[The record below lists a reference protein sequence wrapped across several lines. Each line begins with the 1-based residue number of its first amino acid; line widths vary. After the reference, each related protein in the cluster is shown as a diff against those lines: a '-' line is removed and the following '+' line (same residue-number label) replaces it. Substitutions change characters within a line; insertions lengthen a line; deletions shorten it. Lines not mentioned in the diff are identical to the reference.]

1 MSEHAKINPGPFI
14 EYLNNVCPALLG
26 ASKDEISKHFA
37 SLEMMN
43 KVRHFIGDD
52 QDTTFFIARELVERE
67 DKKEDKSEEK
77 DYKEYNITT
86 ENEIA
91 FCRQASAV
99 AILKRSPATFRSAY
113 EGTLDEG
120 VPATGNFS
128 AYLQLIS
135 MGAESEWS
143 PFEVVHLYLQN
154 AFVPLFN
161 AFAKQSEG
169 ASKNVGEDDRDEQ
182 KVGVPNVQRKI
193 MDLSMALM
201 QCQQNV
207 DIENISLPLDPEI
220 AEAFEKAKAEGRQL
234 TVDDF
239 KDRMND
245 SIFQNQLQSGVNK
258 WSKEIQRVAKM
269 QRDSSTGSTMQ
280 EINFW
285 LGMDKVLNDA
295 QQQLQTPEIQL
306 TLNLLR
312 GARRFLATMSFEADT
327 GLKPAI
333 EKVSNYL
340 NLLRDFPINELLV
353 ATTVE
358 QLTQAVRT
366 IFNHMKRIRNAVQ
379 YPLWRA
385 YHLVEAVSRDLSDR
399 LLKIVST
406 QRLMQQ
412 DADMFSQN
420 MSQCTEL
427 FRVWNEELGQ
437 FRQLAREQL
446 KKRGN
451 ERPIVKI
458 NCEHEQL
465 QARIEELQK
474 FRRHHMKLQ
483 EIIERVLVGKET
495 GAKAS
500 VADAYQLVEQVDVL
514 DVSRRG
520 QQEWEST
527 KRKYD
532 ERIDH
537 AESEI
542 TARLR
547 DKLGAAKTA
556 TEMFRVFSRFNA
568 LFVRPRIRGAIQE
581 YQSSLIQQVKDD
593 VHRLQEKFKETF
605 EGTQACKLTSIRGI
619 PPTAGLIIWARQLE
633 RRLAIYMGRV
643 EDVLGKGWEN
653 HVEGKALKQEG
664 DAFAKKMRTN
674 HIFDE
679 WLSETKDSKKFD
691 VSMRIFDIQQGYQTY
706 LLLVNFDEQIIT
718 LFKEVRNLQALND
731 CRVPYA
737 VKVSSD
743 EAKQNYP
750 FAMTL
755 QEAARTYMQT
765 CAQITPPLAP
775 LMASYQQGVQDL
787 IGEGLLLKWDDSKI
801 ESYTQK
807 LSESVFQFQQKFTQ
821 LESMAEQMHRAIES
835 LDDVNVRQ
843 DPSAHEALTS
853 RFEKMQKM
861 IDDMNLASFSN
872 MHSWVEALNKQI
884 EERLLKLLTAITS
897 QWLQEFK
904 KWPQNGNNL
913 IQESAVSAA
922 VLELHMQTSQS
933 DMSGV
938 RLVLEPQKEFAM
950 THWVRHFHDSLGM
963 VCNLPLLQAARFDAL
978 KRGARD
984 TCIPT
989 HRRLIAQMDQKV
1001 LQEVYDQVTVMCET
1015 MQEYVS
1021 SWMQYQSLWE
1031 ISTSGV
1037 LKRVGDDL
1045 TRWYSMLTEIQWLS
1059 NRFEGSEQDV
1069 YFGPIVVDYSKVQ
1082 SRVKAKYD
1090 QWHRDLLSA
1099 FGDKVSET
1107 MNEFFH
1113 QVNQGRERLEAV
1125 DSSGDLTVVCMA
1137 VLKVKTSAEKWGHRF
1152 EELQKAQKLLVKQR
1166 FQFPEDWMHIEQ
1178 VEGEWEAFEQIL
1190 ARRNRILEHEL
1201 PKLRSVLVQKDKQL
1215 EENITQLYA
1224 EWSSQK
1230 PVQGSLKPTDAMKV
1244 IKDFDE
1250 RLQMLREQ
1258 HSQLLQL
1265 KKSLQMEVGDV
1276 EALAPLQEE
1285 MENLKDVWAEINT
1298 VHSRVETLKE
1308 TLWTAVEPK
1317 RIKNAL
1323 EDLLSNMKQMD
1334 RRLQQYEAF
1343 DHIQEQLQGHI
1354 KLNQV
1359 VAELKTD
1366 ALKERHWKQI
1376 VQMLKLAVGFN
1387 ELTLGHLWDSNL
1399 EKHQPAI
1406 KEILARAQGE
1416 MGLEQFLAEV
1426 REKWSNYD
1434 LELVPYKSKCRLIRS
1449 WDDLFSQLDEH
1460 LQSVQSMK
1468 MSPYYK
1474 SFEDEGATWDDRL
1487 NKIRI
1492 VFDLWMDVQRR
1503 WVYLEGIFG
1512 SSADIQQLLPNEF
1525 ARFKTIDSEFVGLMK
1540 KVAAKPKV
1548 LEAVAIEG
1556 VQKQLDRLSDML
1568 TAVQKALGDYLEK
1581 QRSQFARFY
1590 FVGDEDLL
1598 EMIGNSKDV
1607 AAVSRHLAK
1616 MFAGLSQ
1623 LSTEPGSPE
1632 LVKAMQSREGE
1643 SVDFIKPVN
1652 INEDPSINGWLSKT
1666 EASMQASLGEHLNS
1680 SMNELGTLFAADGTI
1695 SEEETMV
1702 WVSKYPCQ
1710 VLLMAIL
1717 ADWCAKVEA
1726 ALSSGGAA
1734 DMEKVLP
1741 RTVEQLSFMAGKVI
1755 TNVSNDVRQKL
1766 AQLITEVVHQ
1776 RDVSRQLIQ
1785 DKVCSPKDF
1794 QWLQLMRMYWNPS
1807 EPQILQ
1813 RLSICMADA
1822 TFFYGF
1828 EYLGIADK
1836 LVQTPLTDRC
1846 FLTLTQALHMRLG
1859 ANPFGPAGT
1868 GKTESVKAL
1877 GNTMG
1882 RFVLVFCC
1890 DEGFDFQ
1897 AMGRIFVGLCQV
1909 GAWGCFD
1916 EFNRLEER
1924 ILSAVSEQVLTIQ
1937 TGNKQNKKE
1946 IEILGKQVRLNSN
1959 VGIFVTMNP
1968 GYAGRSNLPDNLKQ
1982 LFRAMAMTTPN
1993 KTLIAQVNLFNQGFV
2008 SAERLASKVVFLFD
2022 LCKDQLS
2029 SQPHYDF
2036 GLRSLKAVLAC
2047 AGSMKREEVTNIGPE
2062 KFGLLSEDEVAKS
2075 EQKILLRAIFDTLV
2089 PKLVAQDKPLMQ
2101 SLISGVFPGADVG
2114 IVDNQILQD
2123 EIRRLCKLR
2132 HFECTENFMLKCME
2146 LYQIQRITHGV
2157 MLVGTVGTGKST
2169 VWRTLLDAM
2178 EKLDSVK
2185 GDAYVVDPKAVS
2197 KEELYGKLDPT
2208 TLEWTD
2214 GVFTDILRRILSG
2227 HRGENNRRQ
2236 WIMFDGDVDP
2246 EWAENLNS
2254 VLDDNKLLTLPNG
2267 ERLAIPPNVR
2277 IMFEVDTLKYAT
2289 LATVSRCGM
2298 VWFANDVVTEEMVCS
2313 NELKSIKYG
2322 NLEKSENQLSGA
2334 DDGDGLSK
2342 EQKTK
2347 VKCIEAL
2354 EPCFQ
2359 SGAVVLSAL
2368 KLAMDMDHI
2377 MTFTM
2382 IRALTGLFSMVRKG
2396 ISMILEYDE
2405 AHEEFPLADDVLRSF
2420 MQKYLVFAI
2429 CWSFGGDM
2437 FLSTRMKFCELL
2449 AGHLGEIAAPD
2460 GLGGDTT
2467 LLDFEVRVEDGAWYH
2482 WDKRVPTLDVEP
2494 EKVADSSLIISTVD
2508 TVRHTAA
2515 LAAWLE
2521 ERKPFILSGPP
2532 GSGKTMTLMSTMKSM
2547 AGSLEL
2553 ASLNFSAG
2561 TTPELLLKTF
2571 DLYCETVKTPA
2582 GLVMRPLQLN
2592 RWVVVFCDE
2601 CNLPE
2606 EDKYG
2611 TQKVIMF
2618 IRQITEAGGFYRP
2631 SDRQW
2636 VNVERVQFLG
2646 ACNPPTD
2653 PGRHPMSD
2661 RFLRHAPVI
2670 WVDYPGPDSLRQIY
2684 GTFNRA
2690 MLKLQPQLDKSSA
2703 DAMTNTM
2710 VQFWRDSAQRFTSDQ
2725 QPHYLYS
2732 PRELTRWKT
2741 ALYECIRDWDGMTQ
2755 TNLIRLLVHE
2765 GLRIFVDRLVFEE
2778 EREWS
2783 ESLLDEA
2790 VQREFGCGAD
2800 VLERPIL
2807 FSCYLEEQHRY
2818 RDEPR
2823 EKLREFVKAK
2833 LSIFQEEELDV
2844 RLVIFDSVLD
2854 HIVRMDRVLRQ
2865 PLGHLLLV
2873 GASGAGKTVLSKFVS
2888 WLNGLSV
2895 YTLKIGRNYDV
2906 LAFEADVRIV
2916 MKRSGIKGEKITF
2929 IFDESNALGPAFIER
2944 MNALLASGEV
2954 PGLFEGDEH
2963 TALIHEC
2970 RGANI
2975 TGVDDAEIFARFT
2988 KRVQRNLHIVFTMNP
3003 ANPDFYNRSN
3013 SSPALFNRCVID
3025 WFGDWPQEALLQVAA
3040 DFTASMLIGE
3050 DTCTGDCAGPGDE
3063 KDALRHEKLSE
3074 TIVAFHQKVDQTNVD
3089 LKKSAQRYNFI
3100 TPRDFLDFINHFTDL
3115 MKEKRDEVLDQQG
3128 HIDGGLKK
3136 LKETEDQVAN
3146 LQSGLAEKEKML
3158 SVKNKEAEEMMSQMV
3173 KGQGEAEERKQASQK
3188 LQGELAE
3195 QSKVIEER
3203 RGVIQKKIEEVEPA
3217 LEAAKSAVGAVNKQ
3231 SLDELRSMNKPP
3243 EHVKMAMEAV
3253 ILMVKPEVSPATIN
3267 WEVVRKV
3274 MRDANFIPSILEY
3287 DAEQLKDATRD
3298 TLKKKYL
3305 QNKAWDVS
3313 RIKQASRCA
3322 GPVAQWVESQLQFAD
3337 LLSMM
3342 EPMRNELQ
3350 QMQQQADKNKVELD
3364 ACEKE
3369 VAEME
3374 AKIQQYK
3381 EQYAQLI
3388 TSVEQIKHQ
3397 MQQVQENCTRS
3408 TQLLSDL
3415 SSEKVRW
3422 QGSSRGFQEQTASMI
3437 GDVLICGA
3445 FCTYIGFFDLFMR
3458 QRVTAL
3464 WREKLDEAEIKQK
3477 EDMAII
3483 EYLSK
3488 PSERLQWKQNA
3499 LPDDDLCY
3507 ENAIILRRFLRYPL
3521 IIDPSGQAITFLT
3534 NEFKDKKLL
3543 KTSFVE
3549 NSFMKNLETAL
3560 RFGAPLIVMDVDR
3573 VDPILNNV
3581 LNRETHKSGPRV
3593 LISLGDQDIDFSPA
3607 FEMYMCT
3614 RDSTAQFTPDL
3625 CSRVTFVN
3633 FTVTPSSLQSQCMNA
3648 LLKSERPDVDRK
3660 REDQLKLQGECKVK
3674 MRELEEQLLHALSNV
3689 EGSILEDVKV
3699 IATLE
3704 KIKKE
3709 SSEIQEKLGQ
3719 TDAIMQEINET
3730 SALYDTAGEVAANL
3744 YFMLQRMGGMH
3755 TLYRYSLAFFLEVF
3769 EASLKSELNKDLSYE
3784 KRLEAII
3791 EKLFSNLFLR
3801 VGPGLQEADVL
3812 VFGLQLA
3819 QVRADSQGASA
3830 FPKTE
3835 LNQLL
3840 KGAAVD
3846 VMKSSSAALAE
3857 QCREVIKSK
3866 LNSQQ
3871 LKALQ
3876 DLHLL
3881 PCFSALVG
3889 NIQEK
3894 ESEWLQFMEHLE
3906 PETAMPQGWEKP
3918 DDSSDIAKLVQK
3930 NLIIKALRPDRLI
3943 FVCTQLV
3950 ETVLGKGFLDLPAF
3964 NLADI
3969 IAKDSK
3975 ASSPI
3980 MMVSVPG
3987 FDPSGKV
3994 TELAQVQKKS
4004 LQSAAMGS
4012 EEGFNVADKAIR
4024 AASNAG
4030 TWVLLKN
4037 VHLAINWLTELE
4049 KKLYSMHPQQNFRLF
4064 LTMEFNPRIP
4074 ANLIRLSR
4082 VYVFEPPSGVRASL
4096 RRSFAQV
4103 LPPDRTDRQPVERCR
4118 LHFLLAF
4125 LHAIVL
4131 ERLRFFPVGWSKKY
4145 EFSDADQMCG
4155 RDIIDAWVDSVSNQ
4169 GQLSNISPDKIPW
4182 DALRSILSESIYGG
4196 RVDNEFD
4203 HAVLKAFINHLFRAE
4218 SFERDFNLNMESSK
4232 EHCLSSPDGRKREQF
4247 LEWIDNLPAKGSPTW
4262 VGLPVHAEQMLR
4274 INRANHT
4281 LQRWL
4286 LLQGNTGTLKGEKKK
4301 DGEKRR
4307 ASALINPLADL
4318 GAKVKQMLE
4327 NLPETLDSLHRTE
4340 ASLRDPLWRCYDR
4353 ETGFGRSLL
4362 KKVRQDLSLLSAACE
4377 GSAKSTN
4384 EVRQLIQDLTTDQVP
4399 KAWRRFAMAEVTA
4412 TEYLAD
4418 MVKRLDQLQAVV
4430 ACSSL
4435 QKHRLWYGGLFF
4447 PEAFL
4452 TASRQAVAQQKQV
4465 SLEELNLVVQIGGSA
4480 TGDDVFEMTGLQME
4494 GAAWGDTQL
4503 CVTEELT
4510 VALPNLWLRWVHI
4523 DSAECKQ
4530 AADNLRVPV
4539 YLNTSRGLLI
4549 SAFAL
4554 KSPKEIPHAVL
4565 VPSDSLVLT
4574 WEPCQ
4579 YPQSFKVG
4587 PAQCGYHH
4595 MDKAVSRSERAE
4607 RVRLEPTRLPAATC

>member
-1 MSEHAKINPGPFI
+1 MGEHAKINPGPFI
-14 EYLNNVCPALLG
+14 EFLNSVCPSLLG
-26 ASKDEISKHFA
+26 ASKDEISRHFA

-52 QDTTFFIARELVERE
+52 QDVTFFIARESVDRDRDEE
-67 DKKEDKSEEK
+67 KKEDKEESTQEVQE
-77 DYKEYNITT
+77 KEYSITT
-86 ENEIA
+86 ENEVV
-91 FCRQASAV
+91 FSPQACAV
-99 AILKRSPATFRSAY
+99 ALLKRSPATFRAAY

-120 VPATGNFS
+120 TAGTVVSSAGTNFVTHI
-128 AYLQLIS
+128 QVIT
-135 MGAESEWS
+135 MGGAADSDWS
-143 PFEVVHLYLQN
+143 PFELVNHYLQN
-154 AFVPLFN
+154 SFVPLFN
-161 AFAKQSEG
+161 AYSKQSEKDGEVDG
-169 ASKNVGEDDRDEQ
+169 ADEA

-201 QCQQNV
+201 QSQQNV
-207 DIENISLPLDPEI
+207 EIENISLPLDRDI
-220 AEAFEKAKAEGRQL
+220 AEAFDKAKAEGRQL
-234 TVDDF
+234 TTDDF
-239 KDRMND
+239 KERMND
-245 SIFQNQLQSGVNK
+245 STFQNQLQSGVNK

-285 LGMDKVLNDA
+285 LGMEKVLNDA

-340 NLLRDFPINELLV
+340 SLLRDFPINELLV
-353 ATTVE
+353 ATSVE

-366 IFNHMKRIRNAVQ
+366 IFNHMKRIRNATQ

-385 YHLVEAVSRDLSDR
+385 MNVVEAVSRDLSDR
-399 LLKIVST
+399 LLKILST

-412 DADMFSQN
+412 ESEMFSQN
-420 MSQCTEL
+420 MASCAEL
-427 FRVWNEELGQ
+427 FRVWNDEVGQ
-437 FRQLAREQL
+437 FRQLVREQL

-451 ERPIVKI
+451 ERPITKI
-458 NCEHEQL
+458 NCEHEHL
-465 QARIEELQK
+465 QARIDELQK

-483 EIIERVLVGKET
+483 EIIERVLVEGKES
-495 GAKAS
+495 GAKAE
-500 VADAYQLVEQVDVL
+500 VAAAYQLVEQVDVL

-520 QQEWEST
+520 QHEWEST
-527 KRKYD
+527 KRRYD

-542 TARLR
+542 TATLR

-556 TEMFRVFSRFNA
+556 TEMFRAFSRFNA

-593 VHRLQEKFKETF
+593 VRRLQEKFKETY
-605 EGTQACKLTSIRGI
+605 EGTQACKLTSVRGI

-633 RRLAIYMGRV
+633 RRLDVYMGRV
-643 EDVLGKGWEN
+643 EDVLGKGWEQ
-653 HVEGKALKQEG
+653 HVEGKHLKQEG
-664 DAFAKKMRTN
+664 DAFARKMRTK
-674 HIFDE
+674 HVFDD
-679 WLSETKDSKKFD
+679 WLNDAKENKKFD
-691 VSMRIFDIQQGYQTY
+691 VSMRIFDIQQGYQSY
-706 LLLVNFDEQIIT
+706 LLLVNFDEQVIT
-718 LFKEVRNLQALND
+718 LFKEVRNLQALGPEF
-731 CRVPYA
+731 RVQYA
-737 VKVSSD
+737 VKVNSD

-755 QEAARTYMQT
+755 QEATRTYMQT
-765 CAQITPPLAP
+765 CAQITPALAP
-775 LMASYQQGVQDL
+775 MMVSYQQGVQDL
-787 IGEGLLLKWDDSKI
+787 ITDGLHLKWDSEKI
-801 ESYTQK
+801 DTYTQK
-807 LSESVFQFQQKFTQ
+807 LSEAVFQFQQKFNE
-821 LESMAEQMHRAIES
+821 LESMAGEMNQNIES
-835 LDDVNVRQ
+835 LENINCHQ
-843 DPSAHEALTS
+843 EAVTQELLQT
-853 RFEKMQKM
+853 RFEKMQKT

-872 MHSWVEALNKQI
+872 MDSWVHSLNKQI
-884 EERLLKLLTAITS
+884 EQRLLKLLTNLSAE
-897 QWLQEFK
+897 WLNQFK
-904 KWPQNGNNL
+904 KWPNNGNSL
-913 IQESAVSAA
+913 IQEATVAQA
-922 VLELHMQTSQS
+922 VLELRMQNSQA
-933 DMSGV
+933 GV

-950 THWVRHFHDSLGM
+950 THWIRHYHDCLGT

-978 KRGARD
+978 RRGSTGRGEAAAAGGSV
-984 TCIPT
+984 TT
-989 HRRLIAQMDQKV
+989 HRGLLALLDQKA
-1001 LQEVYDQVTVMCET
+1001 LRDVYDEVGKTVANME
-1015 MQEYVS
+1015 EYVS
-1021 SWMQYQSLWE
+1021 TWIQYQALWS
-1031 ISTSGV
+1031 INTTSV
-1037 LKRVGDDL
+1037 MSRLDDDL
-1045 TRWYSMLTEIQWLS
+1045 GKWQSLLHEIQIFS
-1059 NRFEGSEQDV
+1059 SRFEGSEQETT
-1069 YFGPIVVDYSKVQ
+1069 FGPIVVDFSKVQ
-1082 SRVKAKYD
+1082 SKVKQKYD
-1090 QWHRDLLSA
+1090 QWHRDLLHA
-1099 FGDKVSET
+1099 FGEKVQET
-1107 MNEFFH
+1107 MTEFFH
-1113 QVNQGRERLEAV
+1113 HINQGRERLEAI

-1137 VLKVKTSAEKWGHRF
+1137 VLKVKANAEKWAVQF

-1166 FQFPEDWMHIEQ
+1166 FIFPEDWMHIEQ
-1178 VEGEWEAFEQIL
+1178 IEGEWEAFEQIL
-1190 ARRNRILEHEL
+1190 ARRNRILELEL

-1215 EENITQLYA
+1215 EESITQLYA

-1230 PVQGSLKPTDAMKV
+1230 PVQGSLKPSAAMQT

-1250 RLQMLREQ
+1250 RLQMMREQ
-1258 HSQLLQL
+1258 HGQLVQL
-1265 KKSLQMEVGDV
+1265 KKSLQMETGDV

-1285 MENLKDVWAEINT
+1285 MGNLKEVWAEINT
-1298 VHSRVETLKE
+1298 VHSRLESLKE
-1308 TLWTAVEPK
+1308 ILWTAVEPK
-1317 RIKNAL
+1317 RIKAAL
-1323 EDLLSNMKQMD
+1323 EELLSNMKQMPP
-1334 RRLQQYEAF
+1334 RLHQYEAF
-1343 DHIQEQLQGHI
+1343 DHIQETLQEHI

-1359 VAELKTD
+1359 VAELKTE

-1376 VQMLKLAVGFN
+1376 VQLLKLAVGFN

-1399 EKHQPAI
+1399 QKHQPAI
-1406 KEILARAQGE
+1406 REVMARAQGE

-1426 REKWSNYD
+1426 RETWNNYD
-1434 LELVPYKSKCRLIRS
+1434 LELVPYKSKCRLIRA
-1449 WDDLFSQLDEH
+1449 WDELFNQLDEH

-1468 MSPYYK
+1468 MSPFYK

-1487 NKIRI
+1487 NKIRL
-1492 VFDLWMDVQRR
+1492 VFDSWMDVQRR

-1525 ARFKTIDSEFVGLMK
+1525 QRFRTIDSEFVGLMK
-1540 KVAAKPKV
+1540 KVAARPKV
-1548 LEAVAIEG
+1548 LDAVNIEG
-1556 VQKQLDRLSDML
+1556 VQNQLGRLSAML
-1568 TAVQKALGDYLEK
+1568 NAVQKALGDYLEK

-1598 EMIGNSKDV
+1598 EMIGNSRDV
-1607 AAVSRHLAK
+1607 GAVSRHLAK

-1623 LSTEPGSPE
+1623 LSTDPE
-1632 LVKAMQSREGE
+1632 NTDLVKAMQSREGE
-1643 SVDFIKPVN
+1643 SVSFVKPVN
-1652 INEDPSINGWLSKT
+1652 IADDPSINGWLSKT
-1666 EASMQASLGEHLNS
+1666 EANMQGSLAEHLNS
-1680 SMNELGTLFAADGTI
+1680 SMNELGTLFTDDGKI
-1695 SEEETMV
+1695 SEQPTMD

-1717 ADWCAKVEA
+1717 ADWCQKTEA
-1726 ALSSGGAA
+1726 ALSSGGPGE
-1734 DMEKVLP
+1734 MEKILP
-1741 RTVEQLSFMAGKVI
+1741 RCVEQLSFMAGKVI
-1755 TNVSNDVRQKL
+1755 TDIPNEVRQKL
-1766 AQLITEVVHQ
+1766 AQVITEVVHQ
-1776 RDVSRQLIQ
+1776 RDVSRQLIA
-1785 DKVCSPKDF
+1785 DKVTSPKNF
-1794 QWLQLMRMYWNPS
+1794 AWLQLMRMYWNPA
-1807 EPQILQ
+1807 EPDILQ
-1813 RLSICMADA
+1813 RLSIIMADA

-1882 RFVLVFCC
+1882 RFVLVFNC
-1890 DEGFDFQ
+1890 DESFDYQ

-1937 TGNKQNKKE
+1937 TGNKQNKKD

-1982 LFRAMAMTTPN
+1982 LFRAMAMSTPN
-1993 KTLIAQVNLFNQGFV
+1993 KTMIAQVNLFNQGFF

-2047 AGSMKREEVTNIGPE
+2047 AGTMKREEVNNIGADAFA
-2062 KFGLLSEDEVAKS
+2062 KLSEEEVAKS
-2075 EQKILLRAIFDTLV
+2075 EQKILLRAIYDTLV

-2101 SLISGVFPGADVG
+2101 SLISAVFPGAVVG
-2114 IVDNQILQD
+2114 LVDNEILQD

-2132 HFECTENFMLKCME
+2132 HFSCTENFMLKCME

-2157 MLVGTVGTGKST
+2157 MLVGTVGTGKSS
-2169 VWRTLLDAM
+2169 VFRTLLDAM
-2178 EKLDSVK
+2178 EKLDNIK

-2197 KEELYGKLDPT
+2197 KEELYGKLDAT

-2214 GVFTDILRRILSG
+2214 GVFTDILRRISSG
-2227 HRGENNRRQ
+2227 HRGENLRRQ

-2298 VWFANDVVTEEMVCS
+2298 VWFADDVVTEDMVCS
-2313 NELKSIKYG
+2313 HELLKIKLGDLESKAKEQNFKST
-2322 NLEKSENQLSGA
+2322 E
-2334 DDGDGLSK
+2334 DGEGDSVSR

-2347 VKCIEAL
+2347 AKCVEAL
-2354 EPCFQ
+2354 ESCFEP
-2359 SGAVVLSAL
+2359 GGLTLSAL
-2368 KLAMDMDHI
+2368 KLAFEMEHI

-2382 IRALTGLFSMVRKG
+2382 IRALTGLFSMIRKG
-2396 ISMILEYDE
+2396 INMILEYDE
-2405 AHEEFPLADDVLRSF
+2405 THEEFPLADDVLRNF
-2420 MQKYLVFAI
+2420 IRKYLVFAI

-2437 FLSTRMKFCELL
+2437 FLNTRMKFCELI
-2449 AGHLGEIAAPD
+2449 AGHLGDIQAPD

-2467 LLDFEVRVEDGAWYH
+2467 LLDFEARVEDGQWYH
-2482 WDKRVPTLDVEP
+2482 WDKRVPALDIEP

-2508 TVRHTAA
+2508 TTRHTAT

-2532 GSGKTMTLMSTMKSM
+2532 GSGKTMTLMSTMKAM

-2561 TTPELLLKTF
+2561 TTPDLLLKTF
-2571 DLYCETVKTPA
+2571 DLYCETVKTPS
-2582 GLVMRPLQLN
+2582 GLVMRPLQPN

-2636 VNVERVQFLG
+2636 VSVERVQFLG

-2670 WVDYPGPDSLRQIY
+2670 WVDYPGPDSLKQIY
-2684 GTFNRA
+2684 GTFNRG
-2690 MLKLQPQLDKSSA
+2690 MLKLQPQLNKNVA

-2710 VQFWRDSAQRFTSDQ
+2710 VQFWRDSASKFTSDQ

-2741 ALYECIRDWDGMTQ
+2741 ALHECIKGWDGMTEK
-2755 TNLIRLLVHE
+2755 NLIRLVVHE
-2765 GLRIFVDRLVFEE
+2765 GLRIFVDRLVFTE

-2783 ESLLDEA
+2783 EERLDET
-2790 VQREFGCGAD
+2790 VQKEFGCSAD
-2800 VLERPIL
+2800 VLQRPIL
-2807 FSCYLEEQHRY
+2807 FSCYLDEQHRY
-2818 RDEPR
+2818 RDETR
-2823 EKLREFVKAK
+2823 EALRDFVQSK
-2833 LSIFQEEELDV
+2833 LSVFYEEALDV
-2844 RLVIFDSVLD
+2844 KLVIFDSVLD

-2906 LAFEADVRIV
+2906 LAFEADVRTV
-2916 MKRSGIKGEKITF
+2916 MKRAGVKGEKITF

-2954 PGLFEGDEH
+2954 PGLFEGDEYN
-2963 TALIHEC
+2963 TLINEC

-2975 TGVDDAEIFARFT
+2975 QGVDDAEIFARFT
-2988 KRVQRNLHIVFTMNP
+2988 KQVQRNLHIVFTMNP

-3025 WFGDWPQEALLQVAA
+3025 WFGDWPHEALLQVAA
-3040 DFTASMLIGE
+3040 DFTASMQIADDAFLGSA
-3050 DTCTGDCAGPGDE
+3050 AGPGED
-3063 KDALRHEKLSE
+3063 KDRLRHESLSA
-3074 TIVAFHQKVDQTNVD
+3074 TIVAFHEKVDETNVA
-3089 LKKSAQRYNFI
+3089 LKKAAQKYNFI
-3100 TPRDFLDFINHFTDL
+3100 TPRDFLDFINHFIGLFT
-3115 MKEKRDEVLDQQG
+3115 EKRGEILDQQS

-3136 LKETEDQVAN
+3136 LKETEEQVAE
-3146 LQSGLAEKEKML
+3146 LSKGLAIKEKEL
-3158 SVKNKEAEEMMSQMV
+3158 GVKNAEAEQMMSQMV
-3173 KGQGEAEERKQASQK
+3173 KGQGEAEERKSAAAVLQK
-3188 LQGELAE
+3188 QLAE
-3195 QSKVIEER
+3195 QSKVIDDR
-3203 RGVIQKKIEEVEPA
+3203 RGEIQKKIEDVEPA
-3217 LEAAKSAVGAVNKQ
+3217 LEAAKAAVGGVSKAA
-3231 SLDELRSMNKPP
+3231 LDELRGMNKPP

-3253 ILMVKPEVSPATIN
+3253 VLMVRPDTPPDKVT
-3267 WEVVRKV
+3267 WEAVRKI
-3274 MRDANFIPSILEY
+3274 MRDANFIPSMLEY
-3287 DAEQLKDATRD
+3287 DADSLKDSTRD
-3298 TLKKKYL
+3298 LLKKKYL
-3305 QNKAWDVS
+3305 GSKAWDLQ
-3313 RIKQASRCA
+3313 RIKQASRMA
-3322 GPVAQWVESQLQFAD
+3322 GPVAQWVECQLQFAD
-3337 LLSMM
+3337 LLNMM
-3342 EPMRNELQ
+3342 EPMRNELKE
-3350 QMQQQADKNKVELD
+3350 MQVQADNNKVELD
-3364 ACEKE
+3364 RCNAE

-3374 AKIQQYK
+3374 KRIQQYK
-3381 EQYAQLI
+3381 EQYAALI
-3388 TSVEQIKHQ
+3388 TSVEQIKNE
-3397 MQQVQENCTRS
+3397 MQSVNEKCARS
-3408 TQLLSDL
+3408 TKLLSDL

-3422 QGSSRGFQEQTASMI
+3422 SQSSTGFQEQTATMI
-3437 GDVLICGA
+3437 GDVLVSGA

-3464 WREKLDEAEIKQK
+3464 WREQLDAAEIRQK
-3477 EDMAII
+3477 EDLSII
-3483 EYLSK
+3483 DYLSK
-3488 PSERLQWKQNA
+3488 PSDRLQWKQNA

-3507 ENAIILRRFLRYPL
+3507 ENAIIMRRFLRYPL

-3534 NEFKDKKLL
+3534 NEFKSKKLL

-3549 NSFMKNLETAL
+3549 AGFMKSLETAL
-3560 RFGAPLIVMDVDR
+3560 RFGAPLIVMDVDK

-3581 LNRETHKSGPRV
+3581 LNKETHKSGPRV

-3633 FTVTPSSLQSQCMNA
+3633 FTVTPSSLQSQCMNS
-3648 LLKSERPDVDRK
+3648 LLKSERPDVDKK
-3660 REDQLKLQGECKVK
+3660 REDMLKLQGEIKVR

-3699 IATLE
+3699 MATME

-3709 SSEIQEKLGQ
+3709 SAEIQEQLGK
-3719 TDAIMQEINET
+3719 TDQIMQEIEET

-3744 YFMLQRMGGMH
+3744 YFMLQRMGLMH

-3769 EASLKSELNKDLSYE
+3769 EISIKTELSKDLSYE
-3784 KRLEAII
+3784 KRLQAITT
-3791 EKLFSNLFLR
+3791 KLFSNLFLR

-3819 QVRADSQGASA
+3819 QVRSDSQEGALQRQ
-3830 FPKTE
+3830 E
-3835 LNQLL
+3835 LDQLL
-3840 KGAAVD
+3840 KGAD
-3846 VMKSSSAALAE
+3846 VSVLKTDKAALAE
-3857 QCREVIKSK
+3857 QCAEVLKPK
-3866 LNSQQ
+3866 LNNQQ
-3871 LKALQ
+3871 LKGLQ

-3881 PCFSALVG
+3881 PCFSGLVG
-3889 NIQEK
+3889 NIQAK
-3894 ESEWLQFMEHLE
+3894 ESEWLAFLEHLE
-3906 PETAMPQGWEKP
+3906 PEKAIPDGWQKPGEIAESGKLLQTA
-3918 DDSSDIAKLVQK
+3918 
-3930 NLIIKALRPDRLI
+3930 LIIKALRLDRLI

-3950 ETVLGKGFLDLPAF
+3950 ESILGKGFLDLPAF

-3975 ASSPI
+3975 AASPI
-3980 MMVSVPG
+3980 MMVSAPG

-3994 TELAQVQKKS
+3994 TDLAQAQKKS
-4004 LQSAAMGS
+4004 LTSAAMGS
-4012 EEGFNVADKAIR
+4012 EEGFNIADKAIK

-4049 KKLYSMHPQQNFRLF
+4049 KKLYSMNPQQDFRLF

-4082 VYVFEPPSGVRASL
+4082 VYVFEPPSGVKASL
-4096 RRSFAQV
+4096 QRSFTQT
-4103 LPPDRTDRQPVERCR
+4103 LTPERTDRQPVERCR
-4118 LHFLLAF
+4118 LHFLLSF

-4145 EFSDADQMCG
+4145 EFSDADQACG
-4155 RDIIDAWVDSVSNQ
+4155 RDIIDAWVDTVSNG
-4169 GQLSNISPDKIPW
+4169 GQVSNISPDKIPW
-4182 DALRSILSESIYGG
+4182 DAIRSILCESIYGG

-4203 HAVLKAFINHLFRAE
+4203 HAVLKAFIEHLFCAE
-4218 SFERDFNLNMESSK
+4218 SYERAFNLNMESSQ
-4232 EHCLSSPDGRKREQF
+4232 ELALNSPDGRKREQF
-4247 LEWIDNLPAKGSPTW
+4247 LEWIDQLPVKGSPTW

-4274 INRANHT
+4274 INRAQHT
-4281 LQRWL
+4281 LTRWL
-4286 LLQGNTGTLKGEKKK
+4286 MLQGNTGTLKGEKPKAEAGQKK
-4301 DGEKRR
+4301 R
-4307 ASALINPLADL
+4307 ASVLINPLADL
-4318 GAKVKQMLE
+4318 GRKVSTMLS
-4327 NLPETLDSLHRTE
+4327 NLPESIEPMQRSE

-4353 ETGFGRSLL
+4353 EVGFGRSLL
-4362 KKVRQDLSLLSAACE
+4362 KKVRQDLVLLQAACA

-4384 EVRQLIQDLTTDQVP
+4384 DVRQLIQDMTTDQIP
-4399 KAWRRFAMAEVTA
+4399 KAWRKFAVADITA
-4412 TEYLAD
+4412 TEWLAD
-4418 MVKRLDQLQAVV
+4418 FVKRLEQLQTVV
-4430 ACSSL
+4430 HSSSL
-4435 QKHRLWYGGLFF
+4435 PKHKLWYGGLFF

-4452 TASRQAVAQQKQV
+4452 TASRQAVAQQKAV
-4465 SLEELNLVVQIGGSA
+4465 SLEELNLIVQIGSAPGS
-4480 TGDDVFEMTGLQME
+4480 DDAFEVTGLYME
-4494 GAAWGDTQL
+4494 GASWDAEKAL
-4503 CVTEELT
+4503 LAVTDELN
-4510 VALPNLWLRWVHI
+4510 VALPPAWLRWVHV
-4523 DSAECKQ
+4523 DSAEYKKSLEF
-4530 AADNLRVPV
+4530 LRVPV
-4539 YLNTSRGLLI
+4539 YLNSSRSLLI
-4549 SAFAL
+4549 SSFGMQ
-4554 KSPKEIPHAVL
+4554 SPKEIPNALWV
-4565 VPSDSLVLT
+4565 
-4574 WEPCQ
+4574 Q
-4579 YPQSFKVG
+4579 
-4587 PAQCGYHH
+4587 
-4595 MDKAVSRSERAE
+4595 RS
-4607 RVRLEPTRLPAATC
+4607 VCVTLWTKT

>member
-1 MSEHAKINPGPFI
+1 VNRRLRNGHSQVSQEVIQLANISLLRQRDQWKQKLTQIQKAIDATIGACGCQVADAKPW
-14 EYLNNVCPALLG
+14 
-26 ASKDEISKHFA
+26 
-37 SLEMMN
+37 
-43 KVRHFIGDD
+43 
-52 QDTTFFIARELVERE
+52 
-67 DKKEDKSEEK
+67 KSYW
-77 DYKEYNITT
+77 DYQI
-86 ENEIA
+86 
-91 FCRQASAV
+91 F
-99 AILKRSPATFRSAY
+99 
-113 EGTLDEG
+113 
-120 VPATGNFS
+120 
-128 AYLQLIS
+128 
-135 MGAESEWS
+135 
-143 PFEVVHLYLQN
+143 
-154 AFVPLFN
+154 
-161 AFAKQSEG
+161 
-169 ASKNVGEDDRDEQ
+169 
-182 KVGVPNVQRKI
+182 KI
-193 MDLSMALM
+193 MEVQYRFGLESLNENLPEMKADLILAQKQLKLKPPLEELKTLYFKEIKSF
-201 QCQQNV
+201 
-207 DIENISLPLDPEI
+207 ISLPLQFKGLEGAAHVYKVMPDRNAEGIAVVFQKANDLFVKVHQLQNSFAPWLVVGMMPERVQELVDEM
-220 AEAFEKAKAEGRQL
+220 AEPKDWDMNFKAIKAKRKEMDKIPDTVKIDCFTISTVILKSVIEDQLERLSDALVIALRRKAMEEAKTVTGFLDQALEKLNVRPDTVQELGKAQADAAILMDQQHDVKKQLDAAEEKNKLLKAVASGIDMNE
-234 TVDDF
+234 VHNKWDDF
-239 KDRMND
+239 LIRLETFEQLAHDLREELRGKMDQRIVSMNGEIEKFGSRWQSLKPKPADDCTIEDARKYAKQMTEWMSEWGVLKEQVTELQADCGDFGLPPPELSNVAELEDDLNKQQASWSLFEEFTTQFEELEKQSWLELRPRLFTLQDLAQNWLVRLREVPRDRVT
-245 SIFQNQLQSGVNK
+245 SLLAEKV
-258 WSKEIQRVAKM
+258 QR
-269 QRDSSTGSTMQ
+269 
-280 EINFW
+280 
-285 LGMDKVLNDA
+285 
-295 QQQLQTPEIQL
+295 
-306 TLNLLR
+306 LNLAQPALKAMTGEPFEREHWKSLFTLLGLPTDLR
-312 GARRFLATMSFEADT
+312 L
-327 GLKPAI
+327 
-333 EKVSNYL
+333 
-340 NLLRDFPINELLV
+340 
-353 ATTVE
+353 
-358 QLTQAVRT
+358 
-366 IFNHMKRIRNAVQ
+366 
-379 YPLWRA
+379 
-385 YHLVEAVSRDLSDR
+385 
-399 LLKIVST
+399 
-406 QRLMQQ
+406 
-412 DADMFSQN
+412 
-420 MSQCTEL
+420 
-427 FRVWNEELGQ
+427 EELRFGH
-437 FRQLAREQL
+437 L
-446 KKRGN
+446 
-451 ERPIVKI
+451 
-458 NCEHEQL
+458 
-465 QARIEELQK
+465 
-474 FRRHHMKLQ
+474 
-483 EIIERVLVGKET
+483 T
-495 GAKAS
+495 GRLSLIA
-500 VADAYQLVEQVDVL
+500 
-514 DVSRRG
+514 
-520 QQEWEST
+520 
-527 KRKYD
+527 
-532 ERIDH
+532 ERIDDLK
-537 AESEI
+537 EL
-542 TARLR
+542 TARAIGEVTIR
-547 DKLGAAKTA
+547 DAVMEVSAWFEQAEFNFMDHQVKGAVVPLIKDWKDLMS
-556 TEMFRVFSRFNA
+556 EVSEKQSLCGSLKDSRFFGNFKDQVDKFEEKLA
-568 LFVRPRIRGAIQE
+568 L
-581 YQSSLIQQVKDD
+581 LD
-593 VHRLQEKFKETF
+593 
-605 EGTQACKLTSIRGI
+605 
-619 PPTAGLIIWARQLE
+619 
-633 RRLAIYMGRV
+633 
-643 EDVLGKGWEN
+643 
-653 HVEGKALKQEG
+653 
-664 DAFAKKMRTN
+664 
-674 HIFDE
+674 
-679 WLSETKDSKKFD
+679 
-691 VSMRIFDIQQGYQTY
+691 
-706 LLLVNFDEQIIT
+706 
-718 LFKEVRNLQALND
+718 
-731 CRVPYA
+731 
-737 VKVSSD
+737 
-743 EAKQNYP
+743 
-750 FAMTL
+750 
-755 QEAARTYMQT
+755 
-765 CAQITPPLAP
+765 
-775 LMASYQQGVQDL
+775 
-787 IGEGLLLKWDDSKI
+787 GLLLC
-801 ESYTQK
+801 
-807 LSESVFQFQQKFTQ
+807 
-821 LESMAEQMHRAIES
+821 
-835 LDDVNVRQ
+835 
-843 DPSAHEALTS
+843 
-853 RFEKMQKM
+853 
-861 IDDMNLASFSN
+861 MN
-872 MHSWVEALNKQI
+872 
-884 EERLLKLLTAITS
+884 
-897 QWLQEFK
+897 
-904 KWPQNGNNL
+904 
-913 IQESAVSAA
+913 
-922 VLELHMQTSQS
+922 
-933 DMSGV
+933 
-938 RLVLEPQKEFAM
+938 
-950 THWVRHFHDSLGM
+950 
-963 VCNLPLLQAARFDAL
+963 
-978 KRGARD
+978 
-984 TCIPT
+984 
-989 HRRLIAQMDQKV
+989 
-1001 LQEVYDQVTVMCET
+1001 
-1015 MQEYVS
+1015 
-1021 SWMQYQSLWE
+1021 
-1031 ISTSGV
+1031 
-1037 LKRVGDDL
+1037 
-1045 TRWYSMLTEIQWLS
+1045 
-1059 NRFEGSEQDV
+1059 
-1069 YFGPIVVDYSKVQ
+1069 KVQ
-1082 SRVKAKYD
+1082 RK
-1090 QWHRDLLSA
+1090 
-1099 FGDKVSET
+1099 
-1107 MNEFFH
+1107 
-1113 QVNQGRERLEAV
+1113 
-1125 DSSGDLTVVCMA
+1125 
-1137 VLKVKTSAEKWGHRF
+1137 
-1152 EELQKAQKLLVKQR
+1152 
-1166 FQFPEDWMHIEQ
+1166 
-1178 VEGEWEAFEQIL
+1178 
-1190 ARRNRILEHEL
+1190 
-1201 PKLRSVLVQKDKQL
+1201 
-1215 EENITQLYA
+1215 
-1224 EWSSQK
+1224 
-1230 PVQGSLKPTDAMKV
+1230 
-1244 IKDFDE
+1244 
-1250 RLQMLREQ
+1250 
-1258 HSQLLQL
+1258 
-1265 KKSLQMEVGDV
+1265 
-1276 EALAPLQEE
+1276 
-1285 MENLKDVWAEINT
+1285 
-1298 VHSRVETLKE
+1298 
-1308 TLWTAVEPK
+1308 
-1317 RIKNAL
+1317 
-1323 EDLLSNMKQMD
+1323 
-1334 RRLQQYEAF
+1334 
-1343 DHIQEQLQGHI
+1343 
-1354 KLNQV
+1354 
-1359 VAELKTD
+1359 
-1366 ALKERHWKQI
+1366 
-1376 VQMLKLAVGFN
+1376 
-1387 ELTLGHLWDSNL
+1387 
-1399 EKHQPAI
+1399 
-1406 KEILARAQGE
+1406 
-1416 MGLEQFLAEV
+1416 
-1426 REKWSNYD
+1426 
-1434 LELVPYKSKCRLIRS
+1434 
-1449 WDDLFSQLDEH
+1449 
-1460 LQSVQSMK
+1460 
-1468 MSPYYK
+1468 
-1474 SFEDEGATWDDRL
+1474 
-1487 NKIRI
+1487 
-1492 VFDLWMDVQRR
+1492 
-1503 WVYLEGIFG
+1503 WVYLEPIFG
-1512 SSADIQQLLPNEF
+1512 RGSLPREKE
-1525 ARFKTIDSEFVGLMK
+1525 RFDKVNNQYRQIMKNVGSQK
-1540 KVAAKPKV
+1540 KVNYLCTVRGLKDQFANMLDQ
-1548 LEAVAIEG
+1548 LE
-1556 VQKQLDRLSDML
+1556 RC
-1568 TAVQKALGDYLEK
+1568 QKALNSFLEEK
-1581 QRSQFARFY
+1581 RSAFPRLY
-1590 FVGDEDLL
+1590 FIGDEDLL
-1598 EMIGNSKDV
+1598 EILGQSSNPEV
-1607 AAVSRHLAK
+1607 IQAHLK
-1616 MFAGLSQ
+1616 KLFAGIATVDFDPNITRIVAMNSSLKENVPLGNPVVVREGEEPLPVEEWLSNLSNEMFSTLATQLQGCYAQSEMDMQQFERYPSQLLCLSANIHFTYSVEKFMSNGQLLQLKGDLQSQ
-1623 LSTEPGSPE
+1623 LSSLTSLSFDGALAQAKLKSLILDLIHNIAVLEDL
-1632 LVKAMQSREGE
+1632 LVQKVQ
-1643 SVDFIKPVN
+1643 K
-1652 INEDPSINGWLSKT
+1652 LSDWSWFRQLRYYLKQG
-1666 EASMQASLGEHLNS
+1666 ASMQQ
-1680 SMNELGTLFAADGTI
+1680 
-1695 SEEETMV
+1695 
-1702 WVSKYPCQ
+1702 KPCS
-1710 VLLMAIL
+1710 VRMLE
-1717 ADWCAKVEA
+1717 C
-1726 ALSSGGAA
+1726 
-1734 DMEKVLP
+1734 
-1741 RTVEQLSFMAGKVI
+1741 EQ
-1755 TNVSNDVRQKL
+1755 
-1766 AQLITEVVHQ
+1766 
-1776 RDVSRQLIQ
+1776 
-1785 DKVCSPKDF
+1785 
-1794 QWLQLMRMYWNPS
+1794 
-1807 EPQILQ
+1807 
-1813 RLSICMADA
+1813 
-1822 TFFYGF
+1822 FYSF
-1828 EYLGIADK
+1828 EYQGNAPK
-1836 LVQTPLTDRC
+1836 LVHTPLTDKC
-1846 FLTLTQALHMRLG
+1846 YLTLMHGLHLG
-1859 ANPFGPAGT
+1859 YGGNPYGPAGT

-1877 GNTMG
+1877 GGCLG
-1882 RFVLVFCC
+1882 RQVLVFNC
-1890 DEGFDFQ
+1890 DEGIDFQ

-4554 KSPKEIPHAVL
+4554 KSPKEIPHAVW
-4565 VPSDSLVLT
+4565 V
-4574 WEPCQ
+4574 Q
-4579 YPQSFKVG
+4579 
-4587 PAQCGYHH
+4587 
-4595 MDKAVSRSERAE
+4595 RSVAI
-4607 RVRLEPTRLPAATC
+4607 TIWTKQ

>member
-1 MSEHAKINPGPFI
+1 
-14 EYLNNVCPALLG
+14 
-26 ASKDEISKHFA
+26 
-37 SLEMMN
+37 
-43 KVRHFIGDD
+43 
-52 QDTTFFIARELVERE
+52 
-67 DKKEDKSEEK
+67 
-77 DYKEYNITT
+77 
-86 ENEIA
+86 
-91 FCRQASAV
+91 
-99 AILKRSPATFRSAY
+99 
-113 EGTLDEG
+113 
-120 VPATGNFS
+120 
-128 AYLQLIS
+128 
-135 MGAESEWS
+135 
-143 PFEVVHLYLQN
+143 
-154 AFVPLFN
+154 
-161 AFAKQSEG
+161 
-169 ASKNVGEDDRDEQ
+169 
-182 KVGVPNVQRKI
+182 
-193 MDLSMALM
+193 
-201 QCQQNV
+201 
-207 DIENISLPLDPEI
+207 
-220 AEAFEKAKAEGRQL
+220 
-234 TVDDF
+234 
-239 KDRMND
+239 
-245 SIFQNQLQSGVNK
+245 
-258 WSKEIQRVAKM
+258 
-269 QRDSSTGSTMQ
+269 
-280 EINFW
+280 
-285 LGMDKVLNDA
+285 
-295 QQQLQTPEIQL
+295 
-306 TLNLLR
+306 
-312 GARRFLATMSFEADT
+312 
-327 GLKPAI
+327 
-333 EKVSNYL
+333 
-340 NLLRDFPINELLV
+340 
-353 ATTVE
+353 
-358 QLTQAVRT
+358 
-366 IFNHMKRIRNAVQ
+366 
-379 YPLWRA
+379 
-385 YHLVEAVSRDLSDR
+385 
-399 LLKIVST
+399 
-406 QRLMQQ
+406 
-412 DADMFSQN
+412 
-420 MSQCTEL
+420 
-427 FRVWNEELGQ
+427 
-437 FRQLAREQL
+437 
-446 KKRGN
+446 
-451 ERPIVKI
+451 
-458 NCEHEQL
+458 
-465 QARIEELQK
+465 
-474 FRRHHMKLQ
+474 
-483 EIIERVLVGKET
+483 
-495 GAKAS
+495 
-500 VADAYQLVEQVDVL
+500 
-514 DVSRRG
+514 
-520 QQEWEST
+520 
-527 KRKYD
+527 
-532 ERIDH
+532 
-537 AESEI
+537 
-542 TARLR
+542 
-547 DKLGAAKTA
+547 
-556 TEMFRVFSRFNA
+556 
-568 LFVRPRIRGAIQE
+568 
-581 YQSSLIQQVKDD
+581 
-593 VHRLQEKFKETF
+593 
-605 EGTQACKLTSIRGI
+605 
-619 PPTAGLIIWARQLE
+619 
-633 RRLAIYMGRV
+633 
-643 EDVLGKGWEN
+643 
-653 HVEGKALKQEG
+653 
-664 DAFAKKMRTN
+664 
-674 HIFDE
+674 
-679 WLSETKDSKKFD
+679 
-691 VSMRIFDIQQGYQTY
+691 
-706 LLLVNFDEQIIT
+706 
-718 LFKEVRNLQALND
+718 
-731 CRVPYA
+731 
-737 VKVSSD
+737 
-743 EAKQNYP
+743 
-750 FAMTL
+750 
-755 QEAARTYMQT
+755 
-765 CAQITPPLAP
+765 
-775 LMASYQQGVQDL
+775 
-787 IGEGLLLKWDDSKI
+787 
-801 ESYTQK
+801 
-807 LSESVFQFQQKFTQ
+807 
-821 LESMAEQMHRAIES
+821 
-835 LDDVNVRQ
+835 
-843 DPSAHEALTS
+843 
-853 RFEKMQKM
+853 
-861 IDDMNLASFSN
+861 
-872 MHSWVEALNKQI
+872 
-884 EERLLKLLTAITS
+884 
-897 QWLQEFK
+897 
-904 KWPQNGNNL
+904 
-913 IQESAVSAA
+913 
-922 VLELHMQTSQS
+922 
-933 DMSGV
+933 
-938 RLVLEPQKEFAM
+938 
-950 THWVRHFHDSLGM
+950 
-963 VCNLPLLQAARFDAL
+963 
-978 KRGARD
+978 
-984 TCIPT
+984 
-989 HRRLIAQMDQKV
+989 
-1001 LQEVYDQVTVMCET
+1001 
-1015 MQEYVS
+1015 
-1021 SWMQYQSLWE
+1021 
-1031 ISTSGV
+1031 
-1037 LKRVGDDL
+1037 
-1045 TRWYSMLTEIQWLS
+1045 
-1059 NRFEGSEQDV
+1059 
-1069 YFGPIVVDYSKVQ
+1069 
-1082 SRVKAKYD
+1082 
-1090 QWHRDLLSA
+1090 
-1099 FGDKVSET
+1099 
-1107 MNEFFH
+1107 
-1113 QVNQGRERLEAV
+1113 
-1125 DSSGDLTVVCMA
+1125 
-1137 VLKVKTSAEKWGHRF
+1137 
-1152 EELQKAQKLLVKQR
+1152 
-1166 FQFPEDWMHIEQ
+1166 
-1178 VEGEWEAFEQIL
+1178 
-1190 ARRNRILEHEL
+1190 
-1201 PKLRSVLVQKDKQL
+1201 
-1215 EENITQLYA
+1215 
-1224 EWSSQK
+1224 
-1230 PVQGSLKPTDAMKV
+1230 
-1244 IKDFDE
+1244 
-1250 RLQMLREQ
+1250 
-1258 HSQLLQL
+1258 
-1265 KKSLQMEVGDV
+1265 
-1276 EALAPLQEE
+1276 
-1285 MENLKDVWAEINT
+1285 
-1298 VHSRVETLKE
+1298 
-1308 TLWTAVEPK
+1308 
-1317 RIKNAL
+1317 
-1323 EDLLSNMKQMD
+1323 
-1334 RRLQQYEAF
+1334 
-1343 DHIQEQLQGHI
+1343 
-1354 KLNQV
+1354 
-1359 VAELKTD
+1359 
-1366 ALKERHWKQI
+1366 
-1376 VQMLKLAVGFN
+1376 
-1387 ELTLGHLWDSNL
+1387 
-1399 EKHQPAI
+1399 
-1406 KEILARAQGE
+1406 
-1416 MGLEQFLAEV
+1416 
-1426 REKWSNYD
+1426 
-1434 LELVPYKSKCRLIRS
+1434 
-1449 WDDLFSQLDEH
+1449 
-1460 LQSVQSMK
+1460 
-1468 MSPYYK
+1468 
-1474 SFEDEGATWDDRL
+1474 
-1487 NKIRI
+1487 
-1492 VFDLWMDVQRR
+1492 
-1503 WVYLEGIFG
+1503 
-1512 SSADIQQLLPNEF
+1512 
-1525 ARFKTIDSEFVGLMK
+1525 
-1540 KVAAKPKV
+1540 
-1548 LEAVAIEG
+1548 
-1556 VQKQLDRLSDML
+1556 
-1568 TAVQKALGDYLEK
+1568 
-1581 QRSQFARFY
+1581 
-1590 FVGDEDLL
+1590 
-1598 EMIGNSKDV
+1598 
-1607 AAVSRHLAK
+1607 
-1616 MFAGLSQ
+1616 
-1623 LSTEPGSPE
+1623 
-1632 LVKAMQSREGE
+1632 MQSREGE
-1643 SVDFIKPVN
+1643 TVEFIKPVN
-1652 INEDPSINGWLSKT
+1652 INEDPSINAWLSRT
-1666 EASMQASLGEHLNS
+1666 EAHMQSSLGEHLNS
-1680 SMNELGTLFAADGTI
+1680 SMNELGTLFTADGKI
-1695 SEEETMV
+1695 SEDATMA

-1717 ADWCAKVEA
+1717 ADWCQKVEV
-1726 ALSSGGAA
+1726 ALSAGSAGG
-1734 DMEKVLP
+1734 DVEKVLG
-1741 RTVEQLSFMAGKVI
+1741 RAVEQLSFMAGKVI
-1755 TNVSNDVRQKL
+1755 TNISNDVRQKL
-1766 AQLITEVVHQ
+1766 AQMITEVVHQ

-1785 DKVCSPKDF
+1785 DKVASPKNF

-1822 TFFYGF
+1822 SFFYGF

-1993 KTLIAQVNLFNQGFV
+1993 KTLIAQVNLYNQGFI
-2008 SAERLASKVVFLFD
+2008 SAEKLASKVVFLFD

-2047 AGSMKREEVTNIGPE
+2047 AGSMKREEVTNIGAE
-2062 KFGLLSEDEVAKS
+2062 KFGELSEDEVSQS

-2132 HFECTENFMLKCME
+2132 HFECTDNFMLKCME
-2146 LYQIQRITHGV
+2146 LFQIQRITHGV

-2178 EKLDSVK
+2178 EQLDNIK

-2227 HRGENNRRQ
+2227 HRGENQRRQ

-2298 VWFANDVVTEEMVCS
+2298 VWFANDVVTREMLCS
-2313 NELKSIKYG
+2313 HELKSIKHG
-2322 NLEKSENQLSGA
+2322 NLESESQKKDEA
-2334 DDGDGLSK
+2334 HEGLPK
-2342 EQKTK
+2342 EQRTK
-2347 VKCIEAL
+2347 IKCIEAL
-2354 EPCFQ
+2354 EPLFEKG
-2359 SGAVVLSAL
+2359 SLVLSAL
-2368 KLAMDMDHI
+2368 QLAFELDHI
-2377 MTFTM
+2377 MTFTT
-2382 IRALTGLFSMVRKG
+2382 IRALTGLFSMIRKG
-2396 ISMILEYDE
+2396 INMILEYDE
-2405 AHEEFPLADDVLRSF
+2405 VHEEFPLADDVLQSF
-2420 MQKYLVFAI
+2420 MRKYLVFAI

-2437 FLSTRMKFCELL
+2437 FLNTRMKFCEML
-2449 AGHLGEIAAPD
+2449 AGHLGDIPAPD

-2467 LLDFEVRVEDGAWYH
+2467 LLDFEVRVEDGKWYH
-2482 WDKRVPTLDVEP
+2482 WDKRVPTLDIDP

-2508 TVRHTAA
+2508 TVRHTST

-2532 GSGKTMTLMSTMKSM
+2532 GSGKTMTLMSTMKAM

-2571 DLYCETVKTPA
+2571 DLYCETVKTPN

-2606 EDKYG
+2606 QDKYG

-2631 SDRQW
+2631 SDKQW

-2690 MLKLQPQLDKSSA
+2690 MLKLQPQLDKSCSEG
-2703 DAMTNTM
+2703 MTNTM
-2710 VQFWRDSAQRFTSDQ
+2710 VQFWRESAQKFTSDQ

-2741 ALYECIRDWDGMTQ
+2741 ALYECMRYWDGMTQ

-2765 GLRIFVDRLVFEE
+2765 GLRIFVDRLVHEE
-2778 EREWS
+2778 ERQWS
-2783 ESLLDEA
+2783 EELLDEV
-2790 VQREFGCGAD
+2790 VQREFGCSAD
-2800 VLERPIL
+2800 VLQRPIL
-2807 FSCYLEEQHRY
+2807 FSCYLDEQHRY
-2818 RDEPR
+2818 RDETR
-2823 EKLREFVKAK
+2823 ENLREFVKGK
-2833 LSIFQEEELDV
+2833 LSIFYEEELDV

-2906 LAFEADVRIV
+2906 LAFEADVRVV
-2916 MKRSGIKGEKITF
+2916 MKRAGVKGEKITF

-2954 PGLFEGDEH
+2954 PGLFEGDEY

-2975 TGVDDAEIFARFT
+2975 QGVDDAEIFARFT
-2988 KRVQRNLHIVFTMNP
+2988 KQVQRNLHIVFTMNP

-3040 DFTASMLIGE
+3040 DFTASMQIGE
-3050 DTCTGDCAGPGDE
+3050 DTFTGGCTGAGEE
-3063 KDALRHEKLSE
+3063 KDALRHQKLSE
-3074 TIVAFHQKVDQTNVD
+3074 TIVAFHQQVDQTNVD
-3089 LKKSAQRYNFI
+3089 LKKSALRYNFI
-3100 TPRDFLDFINHFTDL
+3100 TPRDFLDFINHFIGL
-3115 MKEKRDEVLDQQG
+3115 MTEKRDEVLDQQS

-3158 SVKNKEAEEMMSQMV
+3158 TAKNKEAEEMMSQMV

-3188 LQGELAE
+3188 LQVDLAE
-3195 QSKVIEER
+3195 QSKVIDER
-3203 RGVIQKKIEEVEPA
+3203 RGEIQKKIEEVEPA

-3231 SLDELRSMNKPP
+3231 ALDELRSMNKPP

-3253 ILMVKPEVSPATIN
+3253 ILMVRPDIPPATIN
-3267 WEVVRKV
+3267 WEAVRKV

-3287 DAEQLKDATRD
+3287 DAEQLKDATRE
-3298 TLKKKYL
+3298 TLKKKYI
-3305 QNKAWDVS
+3305 QNKGWDVS

-3337 LLSMM
+3337 LLNMM

-3350 QMQQQADKNKVELD
+3350 QMQQQADKNKIELQ

-3374 AKIQQYK
+3374 KKIQQYK

-3397 MQQVQENCTRS
+3397 MQQVQKNCSRS
-3408 TQLLSDL
+3408 TQLLTDL

-3422 QGSSRGFQEQTASMI
+3422 QGSSKGFQEQTASMI

-3458 QRVTAL
+3458 QRVIQL

-3477 EDMAII
+3477 EDISII

-3507 ENAIILRRFLRYPL
+3507 ENAIIMRRFLRYPL
-3521 IIDPSGQAITFLT
+3521 IIDPSGQAITFLS

-3549 NSFMKNLETAL
+3549 NSFMKSLETAL
-3560 RFGAPLIVMDVDR
+3560 RFGAPLIVMDVDK

-3593 LISLGDQDIDFSPA
+3593 LITLGDQDIDFSPA

-3674 MRELEEQLLHALSNV
+3674 MRELEEHLLHALSNV
-3689 EGSILEDVKV
+3689 EGSILEDEKV

-3744 YFMLQRMGGMH
+3744 YFMLQRMGSMH

-3769 EASLKSELNKDLSYE
+3769 EASIKTELSKDLGYE
-3784 KRLEAII
+3784 KRLEAILV
-3791 EKLFSNLFLR
+3791 KLFSNLFLR
-3801 VGPGLQEADVL
+3801 VAPGLQEADVL

-3819 QVRADSQGASA
+3819 QVRADSLGALA
-3830 FPKTE
+3830 FSKPE
-3835 LNQLL
+3835 LDQLL

-3846 VMKSSSAALAE
+3846 VLKSASAPLAE
-3857 QCREVIKSK
+3857 QCREVLKPK
-3866 LNSQQ
+3866 LNNQQ
-3871 LKALQ
+3871 LKGLQ

-3881 PCFSALVG
+3881 PCFSGLVG
-3889 NIQEK
+3889 NIQAK
-3894 ESEWLQFMEHLE
+3894 ETEWLKFLEHLE
-3906 PETAMPQGWEKP
+3906 PETVMPSGWEKSQE
-3918 DDSSDIAKLVQK
+3918 DSETGRLLQK
-3930 NLIIKALRPDRLI
+3930 TLIIKALRPDRLI

-3950 ETVLGKGFLDLPAF
+3950 EVVLGKGFLDLPAF
-3964 NLADI
+3964 NLAEI

-3994 TELAQVQKKS
+3994 TEVAQAQKKS

-4012 EEGFNVADKAIR
+4012 EEGFNVADKAIK

-4030 TWVLLKN
+4030 SWVLLKN
-4037 VHLAINWLTELE
+4037 VHLAIKWLSELE
-4049 KKLYSMHPQQNFRLF
+4049 KKLYGMNPQQNFRLF

-4082 VYVFEPPSGVRASL
+4082 VYVFEPPSGVGASL

-4103 LPPDRTDRQPVERCR
+4103 LAPERTDRQPVERCR

-4125 LHAIVL
+4125 LHAVVL

-4145 EFSDADQMCG
+4145 EFSDADQTCG

-4182 DALRSILSESIYGG
+4182 DAIRSILSESIYGG

-4203 HAVLKAFINHLFRAE
+4203 HAVLKAFIHHLFRAE
-4218 SFERDFNLNMESSK
+4218 SFDADFSLNMESAK
-4232 EHCLSSPDGRKREQF
+4232 DQCLRSPDGRKRDQF

-4281 LQRWL
+4281 LARWL
-4286 LLQGNTGTLKGEKKK
+4286 LLQGNTGALKGEKKAE
-4301 DGEKRR
+4301 GQKRR

-4318 GAKVKQMLE
+4318 GSKVRQMIA
-4327 NLPETLDSLHRTE
+4327 NLPESLEEMQRSA
-4340 ASLRDPLWRCYDR
+4340 ASLQDPLWRCYDR
-4353 ETGFGRSLL
+4353 EVGFGRSLL
-4362 KKVRQDLSLLSAACE
+4362 KKVRQDLSLLSAACD

-4384 EVRQLIQDLTTDQVP
+4384 DVRQLIQDLTTDQVP
-4399 KAWRRFAMAEVTA
+4399 KSWRQFAMAEVTA

-4418 MVKRLDQLQAVV
+4418 LVKRLEQLRSVV
-4430 ACSSL
+4430 QSSSL
-4435 QKHRLWYGGLFF
+4435 QQVQLWYGGLFF

-4465 SLEELNLVVQIGGSA
+4465 SLEELNLLVQIGGKAPPS
-4480 TGDDVFEMTGLQME
+4480 GDDIFHMTGLQME
-4494 GAAWGDTQL
+4494 GAAWGDGQL
-4503 CVTEELT
+4503 SVTDELS
-4510 VALPNLWLRWVHI
+4510 VALPDTWLRWVHV
-4523 DSAECKQ
+4523 DSAEFKQ
-4530 AADNLRVPV
+4530 TSDHLRVPV
-4539 YLNTSRGLLI
+4539 YLNTSRSNLI
-4549 SAFAL
+4549 SAFTV
-4554 KSPKEIPHAVL
+4554 KSPKDVPNAVW
-4565 VPSDSLVLT
+4565 V
-4574 WEPCQ
+4574 Q
-4579 YPQSFKVG
+4579 
-4587 PAQCGYHH
+4587 
-4595 MDKAVSRSERAE
+4595 RSVAI
-4607 RVRLEPTRLPAATC
+4607 TIWTKQ

>member
-1 MSEHAKINPGPFI
+1 M
-14 EYLNNVCPALLG
+14 VCCLWHCIFWC
-26 ASKDEISKHFA
+26 SIS
-37 SLEMMN
+37 
-43 KVRHFIGDD
+43 
-52 QDTTFFIARELVERE
+52 
-67 DKKEDKSEEK
+67 
-77 DYKEYNITT
+77 
-86 ENEIA
+86 
-91 FCRQASAV
+91 
-99 AILKRSPATFRSAY
+99 
-113 EGTLDEG
+113 
-120 VPATGNFS
+120 
-128 AYLQLIS
+128 
-135 MGAESEWS
+135 
-143 PFEVVHLYLQN
+143 
-154 AFVPLFN
+154 
-161 AFAKQSEG
+161 
-169 ASKNVGEDDRDEQ
+169 
-182 KVGVPNVQRKI
+182 
-193 MDLSMALM
+193 
-201 QCQQNV
+201 
-207 DIENISLPLDPEI
+207 
-220 AEAFEKAKAEGRQL
+220 
-234 TVDDF
+234 
-239 KDRMND
+239 
-245 SIFQNQLQSGVNK
+245 
-258 WSKEIQRVAKM
+258 
-269 QRDSSTGSTMQ
+269 
-280 EINFW
+280 
-285 LGMDKVLNDA
+285 
-295 QQQLQTPEIQL
+295 
-306 TLNLLR
+306 
-312 GARRFLATMSFEADT
+312 FL
-327 GLKPAI
+327 
-333 EKVSNYL
+333 
-340 NLLRDFPINELLV
+340 
-353 ATTVE
+353 
-358 QLTQAVRT
+358 
-366 IFNHMKRIRNAVQ
+366 
-379 YPLWRA
+379 
-385 YHLVEAVSRDLSDR
+385 
-399 LLKIVST
+399 
-406 QRLMQQ
+406 
-412 DADMFSQN
+412 
-420 MSQCTEL
+420 
-427 FRVWNEELGQ
+427 
-437 FRQLAREQL
+437 
-446 KKRGN
+446 
-451 ERPIVKI
+451 
-458 NCEHEQL
+458 
-465 QARIEELQK
+465 
-474 FRRHHMKLQ
+474 
-483 EIIERVLVGKET
+483 
-495 GAKAS
+495 
-500 VADAYQLVEQVDVL
+500 
-514 DVSRRG
+514 
-520 QQEWEST
+520 WE
-527 KRKYD
+527 
-532 ERIDH
+532 
-537 AESEI
+537 
-542 TARLR
+542 
-547 DKLGAAKTA
+547 
-556 TEMFRVFSRFNA
+556 
-568 LFVRPRIRGAIQE
+568 FVRACE
-581 YQSSLIQQVKDD
+581 
-593 VHRLQEKFKETF
+593 
-605 EGTQACKLTSIRGI
+605 ACKLTAVRGI
-619 PPTAGLIIWARQLE
+619 PATAGLIIWAKQLE
-633 RRLAIYMGRV
+633 RRLNIYMGRV
-643 EDVLGKGWEN
+643 EDVLGKGWEK
-653 HVEGKALKQEG
+653 HVEGNALKQEG
-664 DAFAKKMRTN
+664 DAFAKKMKTT

-679 WLSETKDSKKFD
+679 WLSETKESRKFD
-691 VSMRIFDIQQGYQTY
+691 VSMRIFDIQQGYQTF
-706 LLLVNFDEQIIT
+706 LLLVNFDEQVIT
-718 LFKEVRNLQALND
+718 LFKEVRNLQSLGD

-765 CAQITPPLAP
+765 CAQITAAFKP
-775 LMASYQQGVQDL
+775 LMASYQQGVQEL
-787 IGEGLLLKWDDSKI
+787 IADGLHLKWDDQKI
-801 ESYTQK
+801 EGYTQK

-821 LESMAEQMHRAIES
+821 LESMADQMHRAIES
-835 LDDVNVRQ
+835 LDAACDAAAK
-843 DPSAHEALTS
+843 DPNTAESLAS

-872 MHSWVEALNKQI
+872 MDDWVDGLNKQI
-884 EERLLKLLTAITS
+884 EQRLLKLLAAIS
-897 QWLQEFK
+897 AQWLQEFK
-904 KWPQNGNNL
+904 KWPNNGTTL
-913 IQESAVSAA
+913 IQENAVMGA

-933 DMSGV
+933 GI

-950 THWVRHFHDSLGM
+950 THWIKHYHDCLGM
-963 VCNLPLLQAARFDAL
+963 VCNLPVLQAARFDTL
-978 KRGARD
+978 KRAPRAAS
-984 TCIPT
+984 
-989 HRRLIAQMDQKV
+989 RRLIEQVDPKI
-1001 LQEVYDQVTVMCET
+1001 LQEVYDQVGSTCAEV
-1015 MQEYVS
+1015 QEYVS
-1021 SWMQYQSLWE
+1021 GWTQYQSLWE
-1031 ISTSGV
+1031 ITTNNV
-1037 LKRVGDDL
+1037 RARLGDDL
-1045 TRWYSMLTEIQWLS
+1045 SRWYSMLTEIHYFS
-1059 NRFEGSEQDV
+1059 TRFEAADQDM
-1069 YFGPIVVDYSKVQ
+1069 YFGPVVVDYSKVQ
-1082 SRVKAKYD
+1082 SKVKAKYD
-1090 QWHRDLLSA
+1090 QWHRELLNE
-1099 FGDKVSET
+1099 FGGKVSDT

-1137 VLKVKTSAEKWGHRF
+1137 VLKVKTSAEKWENQF

-1166 FQFPEDWMHIEQ
+1166 YQFPEDWMHIEQ
-1178 VEGEWEAFEQIL
+1178 IEGEWESFEQIL
-1190 ARRNRILEHEL
+1190 SRRNRILEHEL

-1215 EENITQLYA
+1215 EENITQLYS

-1230 PVQGSLKPTDAMKV
+1230 PVQGSLKPTNAMQV
-1244 IKDFDE
+1244 IKEFDE
-1250 RLQMLREQ
+1250 RLQLLQEQ
-1258 HSQLLQL
+1258 HSQLVQL
-1265 KKSLQMEVGDV
+1265 KKSLHMEVGDV
-1276 EALAPLQEE
+1276 ETLAPLQEE
-1285 MENLKDVWAEINT
+1285 MGSLKDVWVQINT
-1298 VHSRVETLKE
+1298 VHSRVEALKE

-1317 RIKNAL
+1317 KIKTAL

-1343 DHIQEQLQGHI
+1343 DHIQEQLQGQI

-1366 ALKERHWKQI
+1366 ALKARHWKQI
-1376 VQMLKLAVGFN
+1376 VEMLKLNVQFN
-1387 ELTLGHLWDSNL
+1387 ELTLGHLWDANL
-1399 EKHQPAI
+1399 QKHQPAI
-1406 KEILARAQGE
+1406 KEILGRAQGE

-1426 REKWSNYD
+1426 REKWSNYE

-1449 WDDLFSQLDEH
+1449 WDDLFTQLDEH
-1460 LQSVQSMK
+1460 LQSIQSMK
-1468 MSPYYK
+1468 MSPYFK
-1474 SFEDEGATWDDRL
+1474 SFEDEGSTWDDRL

-1548 LEAVAIEG
+1548 LDAVAIEG

-1623 LSTEPGSPE
+1623 LSTDPSSPE

-1643 SVDFIKPVN
+1643 TVDFIKVVN

-1680 SMNELGTLFAADGTI
+1680 CMNELGTLFTADGKI
-1695 SEEETMV
+1695 SEEQTMM
-1702 WVSKYPCQ
+1702 WVSRYPCQ

-1717 ADWCAKVEA
+1717 SDWCLKVET
-1726 ALSSGGAA
+1726 ALGAGLA
-1734 DMEKVLP
+1734 EMQLVLP

-1755 TNVSNDVRQKL
+1755 TNVSNAVRQKL
-1766 AQLITEVVHQ
+1766 AQMITEVVHQ

-1822 TFFYGF
+1822 SFFYGF

-1993 KTLIAQVNLFNQGFV
+1993 KTLIAQVNLYNQGFI

-2047 AGSMKREEVTNIGPE
+2047 AGSMKREEVTNIGAE
-2062 KFGLLSEDEVAKS
+2062 KFAELSEDEVAEN

-2114 IVDNQILQD
+2114 IVDNKILQD
-2123 EIRRLCKLR
+2123 ELRRLCKLR
-2132 HFECTENFMLKCME
+2132 HLECTENFMLKCME

-2178 EKLDSVK
+2178 EKLDNVK

-2227 HRGENNRRQ
+2227 HRGENLRRQ

-2254 VLDDNKLLTLPNG
+2254 VLDDNKILTLPNG

-2298 VWFANDVVTEEMVCS
+2298 VWFANDVITEEMVCWR
-2313 NELKSIKYG
+2313 ELQSIKYG
-2322 NLEKSENQLSGA
+2322 NLESKNERNS
-2334 DDGDGLSK
+2334 GDGEQAALSQ

-2347 VKCIEAL
+2347 KKCIEAI
-2354 EPCFQ
+2354 EQCFQ
-2359 SGAVVLSAL
+2359 SGGVVLSAL
-2368 KLAMDMDHI
+2368 RLAHEMEHI

-2396 ISMILEYDE
+2396 INVVLDYDE
-2405 AHEEFPLADDVLRSF
+2405 AHEEFPLDDDVLRSF

-2437 FLSTRMKFCELL
+2437 FLSNRMKFCEML
-2449 AGHLGEIAAPD
+2449 AAHLGDIPAPD

-2467 LLDFEVRVEDGAWYH
+2467 LLDFEVRVEDGQWYH
-2482 WDKRVPTLDVEP
+2482 WDKRVPTLEIEP
-2494 EKVADSSLIISTVD
+2494 EKVADSNLIISTVD
-2508 TVRHTAA
+2508 TVRHVSA
-2515 LAAWLE
+2515 LSSWLE

-2547 AGSLEL
+2547 SQDGSLEL

-2561 TTPELLLKTF
+2561 TSPDLLLKTF
-2571 DLYCETVKTPA
+2571 DLYCETVKTPN

-2601 CNLPE
+2601 CNLPA

-2618 IRQITEAGGFYRP
+2618 IRQITEHGGFYRP
-2631 SDRQW
+2631 SDKQW
-2636 VNVERVQFLG
+2636 VSVERVQFLG

-2690 MLKLQPQLDKSSA
+2690 ILRLQPQLDRSCG

-2710 VQFWRDSAQRFTSDQ
+2710 VQFWRESSQKFTSDQ

-2741 ALYECIRDWDGMTQ
+2741 ALYECVRGWDGMTQ
-2755 TNLIRLLVHE
+2755 SNLIRLLVHE

-2778 EREWS
+2778 ERQWS
-2783 ESLLDEA
+2783 EELLDEV
-2790 VQREFGCGAD
+2790 VQREFGCSAD
-2800 VLERPIL
+2800 VLQRPIL
-2807 FSCYLEEQHRY
+2807 FSCYLDEQHHY
-2818 RDEPR
+2818 RDETR
-2823 EKLREFVKAK
+2823 EALREFVKGK
-2833 LSIFQEEELDV
+2833 LSVFYEEELDV

-2916 MKRSGIKGEKITF
+2916 MKRAGVKGEKITF

-2954 PGLFEGDEH
+2954 PGLFEGDEY

-3050 DTCTGDCAGPGDE
+3050 DTFTGASAGPGEE

-3074 TIVAFHQKVDQTNVD
+3074 TIVSFHQQVDQTNVD
-3089 LKKSAQRYNFI
+3089 LKKSALRYNFI
-3100 TPRDFLDFINHFTDL
+3100 TPRDFLDFINHFIGL
-3115 MKEKRDEVLDQQG
+3115 MKEKRDEVLDQQS

-3158 SVKNKEAEEMMSQMV
+3158 VAKNKEAEEMMSQMV

-3195 QSKVIEER
+3195 QSKVIDER

-3231 SLDELRSMNKPP
+3231 ALDELRSMNKPP

-3253 ILMVKPEVSPATIN
+3253 VLMVRSEIPPASIN
-3267 WEVVRKV
+3267 WEAVRKV

-3287 DAEQLKDATRD
+3287 EAEHLKDSTRK
-3298 TLKKKYL
+3298 TLKKQYL
-3305 QNKAWDVS
+3305 ENKAWDVS
-3313 RIKQASRCA
+3313 RIKQASKCA
-3322 GPVAQWVESQLQFAD
+3322 GPVAQWVESQIQFAD
-3337 LLSMM
+3337 LLNMM

-3350 QMQQQADKNKVELD
+3350 QMQEQADKNKVELV
-3364 ACEKE
+3364 ACEK
-3369 VAEME
+3369 VLGDME

-3388 TSVEQIKHQ
+3388 TSVNQIKHQ
-3397 MQQVQENCTRS
+3397 MQQVQENCSRS

-3422 QGSSRGFQEQTASMI
+3422 QGSSKGFQEQTASMI

-3477 EDMAII
+3477 EDLSII

-3507 ENAIILRRFLRYPL
+3507 ENAIIMRRFLRYPL
-3521 IIDPSGQAITFLT
+3521 IIDPSGQAIAFLT
-3534 NEFKDKKLL
+3534 NEFKEKKLL
-3543 KTSFVE
+3543 KTSFVK
-3549 NSFMKNLETAL
+3549 NSFMKSLETAL
-3560 RFGAPLIVMDVDR
+3560 RFGAPLIVMDVDK

-3593 LISLGDQDIDFSPA
+3593 LITLGDQDIDFSPA

-3744 YFMLQRMGGMH
+3744 YFMLQRMGAMH

-3769 EASLKSELNKDLSYE
+3769 DGSIRTELQKDLSYE
-3784 KRLEAII
+3784 KRLEAIL
-3791 EKLFSNLFLR
+3791 EKLFGNLFLR

-3819 QVRADSQGASA
+3819 QVRAESQGSSP
-3830 FPKTE
+3830 FPKAE
-3835 LNQLL
+3835 LDLLL

-3846 VMKSSSAALAE
+3846 VTKSSAAPLAE
-3857 QCREVIKSK
+3857 QCCEVLKSK

-3871 LKALQ
+3871 LKGLQ

-3881 PCFSALVG
+3881 PCFSGLVG
-3889 NIQEK
+3889 NIQAK
-3894 ESEWLQFMEHLE
+3894 ESEWLRFMEHLE
-3906 PETAMPQGWEKP
+3906 AEMAIPTGWEKTS
-3918 DDSSDIAKLVQK
+3918 DDGPSLLQK
-3930 NLIIKALRPDRLI
+3930 TLILKALRPDRLTFI
-3943 FVCTQLV
+3943 CTALV
-3950 ETVLGKGFLDLPAF
+3950 ESVLGKGFLDLPAF
-3964 NLADI
+3964 NLAEI
-3969 IAKDSK
+3969 IAKDSR

-4012 EEGFNVADKAIR
+4012 EEGFNVADKAIK

-4037 VHLAINWLTELE
+4037 VHLAISWLSELE
-4049 KKLYSMHPQQNFRLF
+4049 KNLYGMNPQQNFRLF

-4074 ANLIRLSR
+4074 PNLIRLSR
-4082 VYVFEPPSGVRASL
+4082 VYVFEPPSGLRASL

-4103 LPPDRTDRQPVERCR
+4103 LPPERTDRQPVERCR

-4145 EFSDADQMCG
+4145 EFGDADKMCS
-4155 RDIIDAWVDSVSNQ
+4155 RDVVDAWVDSVSNH

-4203 HAVLKAFINHLFRAE
+4203 HAVLKTFINHLFRAE
-4218 SFERDFNLNMESSK
+4218 SFERDFALNMESSS
-4232 EHCLSSPDGRKREQF
+4232 EHCLRSPDGRKREQF

-4286 LLQGNTGTLKGEKKK
+4286 LLQGNTGALKGEKKK
-4301 DGEKRR
+4301 EGEKRR
-4307 ASALINPLADL
+4307 ASALINPLFDL
-4318 GAKVKQMLE
+4318 GTKVKQMLE
-4327 NLPETLDSLHRTE
+4327 NLPESLEQLPRSE

-4353 ETGFGRSLL
+4353 EAGFGRSLL
-4362 KKVRQDLSLLSAACE
+4362 KKVRQDLSLLSAACD
-4377 GSAKSTN
+4377 GTAKSTN

-4399 KAWRRFAMAEVTA
+4399 KAWQRFAMAKVTA

-4418 MVKRLDQLQAVV
+4418 FVKRLDQLRTVV
-4430 ACSSL
+4430 SSGSL

-4465 SLEELNLVVQIGGSA
+4465 SLEELNLIVQIGGDAPS
-4480 TGDDVFEMTGLQME
+4480 GDDAFEMTGLQLE
-4494 GAAWGDTQL
+4494 GAAWDKGQL
-4503 CVTEELT
+4503 VVTDELS
-4510 VALPNLWLRWVHI
+4510 VALPLLWIRWVHV
-4523 DSAECKQ
+4523 DLPEVKQ
-4530 AADNLRVPV
+4530 TADYLRVPV
-4539 YLNTSRGLLI
+4539 YLNTSRSVLI
-4549 SAFAL
+4549 SAFSL
-4554 KSPKEIPHAVL
+4554 KTPKEIPNAVW
-4565 VPSDSLVLT
+4565 VQRSV
-4574 WEPCQ
+4574 
-4579 YPQSFKVG
+4579 
-4587 PAQCGYHH
+4587 
-4595 MDKAVSRSERAE
+4595 AV
-4607 RVRLEPTRLPAATC
+4607 TIWTKQ